1 MAPIEIRF
9 SSAPDHSVI
18 IQPGREIK
26 RRVSGKIDTELGSK
40 RIRLSLSCSPDDKS
54 GSVTAEIIGV
64 KPRLRIG
71 RLGVMEKRTV
81 LDENTTTVQN
91 GQVRFI
97 PLPIDDKG
105 FGYYIFLKHKT
116 GKENN
121 LAL

>member
-1 MAPIEIRF
+1 MEIRL

-18 IQPGREIK
+18 IQPGKEIK
-26 RRVSGKIDTELGSK
+26 RCVSGKIDTESGSR
-40 RIRLSLSCSPDDKS
+40 RIRLSVSCSPDDKS
-54 GSVTAEIIGV
+54 GSVTAEILGV
-64 KPRLRIG
+64 KPRIQIG

-81 LDENTTTVQN
+81 LNENKTTVQT

-97 PLPIDDKG
+97 PLPIDDEG